1 VAAPI
6 DPAVQARG
14 FKTVAAA
21 LAVGGLMIGI
31 VMPAFL
37 AWRGVYFFPMSS
49 GFDAFWFGTLAIMA
63 ADFVIAGTFWRRAAA
78 LDRAAQGLPPR
89 GQ

>member
-6 DPAVQARG
+6 DPATQAKG
-14 FKTVAAA
+14 SKLVAAVLVA
-21 LAVGGLMIGI
+21 SGLMIGI
-31 VMPAFL
+31 GMPAFL
-37 AWRGVYFFPMSS
+37 TWRGVYLVRMSS
-49 GFDAFWFGTLAIMA
+49 GFDAAWFAMLAVMA
-63 ADFVIAGTFWRRAAA
+63 ADFVVAWIFWRRAAA